1 MTSEMGLFEAGAS
14 EGAHACPTDNP
25 RGSSPLGAD
34 LALQTSHEGS
44 WCQAS
49 MGPALSFFFKLRS
62 TAHRCGLWPVELWA
76 THCVVQAQRQIHR
89 VLPATN
95 TMVAARFPIKIAAL
109 Q

>member
-25 RGSSPLGAD
+25 RGARHWGA
-34 LALQTSHEGS
+34 ASRHQTSHEGS

-62 TAHRCGLWPVELWA
+62 TAYRCRPVELWA